1 MIIKIIIGDIID
13 TMNNINPSKEFVKD
27 FERLSRDLAPKI
39 GQYMEEEKIHR
50 NPALFFFASLVKNV
64 LDSIEGKQEKENLT
78 NAVTF
83 YILDDIGDKSDK
95 IH

>member
-1 MIIKIIIGDIID
+1 MTKKVLKSYAKLVAAVGANVQKDQEVIIHANVDQV
-13 TMNNINPSKEFVKD
+13 EFVS
-27 FERLSRDLAPKI
+27 LVV
-39 GQYMEEEKIHR
+39 EECYKR
-50 NPALFFFASLVKNV
+50 VKNV

-95 IH
+95 IHRVR